1 MSKSKMYSQE
11 QYDIALLSQKQDQ
24 IFQTLVRIAD
34 EIKDFRHE
42 VKEFRSEM
50 KDELRHIK
58 LWSWSQFVF
67 LFGALAA
74 LSAVTAHGFHWF

>member
-1 MSKSKMYSQE
+1 MTKSKMYSQE

-24 IFQTLVRIAD
+24 IFQTLVRIEG
-34 EIKDFRHE
+34 EI
-42 VKEFRSEM
+42 KEFRSEM

-58 LWSWSQFVF
+58 MWSWSQFVF
-67 LFGALAA
+67 LCGTLAA